1 MATQS
6 QAGTTPLITDI
17 QQVRQIRQF
26 EDKPVPDDLVHT
38 LLEVARWSG
47 SSRNSQPWQFVVIT
61 DKEEL
66 RKISEIRP
74 PINWV
79 ARAPLAIAIVLD
91 GENPGSEP
99 FDEGR
104 VTERLLIAARA
115 LGLGAGTAWFGDD
128 AQEQRAKEVLGIP
141 AERAA
146 HSVVAIG
153 YGTSAKDPRGA
164 RNNPG
169 RKPLSDLVSY
179 NRFGNR
185 TPSS

>member
-1 MATQS
+1 MATK
-6 QAGTTPLITDI
+6 ADAAPLINDI
-17 QQVRQIRQF
+17 QRVRQYRQF
-26 EDKPVPDDLVHT
+26 EDKPVPENVVHT

-47 SSRNSQPWQFVVIT
+47 SSRNSQPWQFIVVT

-79 ARAPLAIAIVLD
+79 AGVPLAIAIVLD
-91 GENPGSEP
+91 GENPGSES

-104 VTERLLIAARA
+104 VTERLMIAARA

-128 AQEQRAKEVLGIP
+128 AQEQRAKDVLGIP
-141 AERAA
+141 ADRAA

-153 YGTSAKDPRGA
+153 YSTTAADPRGA

-179 NRFGNR
+179 NRLGNR
-185 TPSS
+185 TSS